1 MEDIMAIRE
10 RKGRA
15 SPWQCYW
22 NNPITGKR
30 ECANF
35 LTKREAEKHDSL
47 IKHRIRFDRESFER
61 EKGESEEQE
70 EAPQELTL
78 EICYLA
84 YLKQKQFTKV
94 GLQWQMKCMR
104 TPLELLGATPIT
116 QITTKDIEAVVEKLR
131 QRPIKAVTVRDYIKV
146 LKSVLRW
153 CHTNGFCDAVVFPK
167 LPPAHY
173 EKFIPPTPEELHAIL
188 AHASPHIIR
197 VIILGAQLGVR
208 VGRSELLSLTWED
221 VDLERR
227 VLRVHGAKKNLEA
240 PWREVPIRESLLPVF
255 QAWRDQDRQEG
266 VDYLVSYNGRPL
278 DRICRAW
285 TNTLC
290 RAGITRRIRPYDL
303 RHAFGTEM
311 VAAGVDVGT
320 VASLMGHSN
329 PTMLLTHYQYVMDKQ
344 KRAAVEAL
352 PSISNVPKLH
362 VPKTGCRDGA
372 SQHTENNE

>member
-1 MEDIMAIRE
+1 M
-10 RKGRA
+10 
-15 SPWQCYW
+15 
-22 NNPITGKR
+22 
-30 ECANF
+30 
-35 LTKREAEKHDSL
+35 
-47 IKHRIRFDRESFER
+47 
-61 EKGESEEQE
+61 
-70 EAPQELTL
+70 
-78 EICYLA
+78 
-84 YLKQKQFTKV
+84 
-94 GLQWQMKCMR
+94 
-104 TPLELLGATPIT
+104 
-116 QITTKDIEAVVEKLR
+116 
-131 QRPIKAVTVRDYIKV
+131 
-146 LKSVLRW
+146 
-153 CHTNGFCDAVVFPK
+153 VFPK

-255 QAWRDQDRQEG
+255 QAWRDQDKQEG
-266 VDYLVSYNGRPL
+266 VDHLVSYNGRPL

-285 TNTLC
+285 MNTLR

-362 VPKTGCRDGA
+362 VPKTWRRNGTA
-372 SQHTENNE
+372 QHAENNEQK